1 MIRAR
6 LTFENTCSCFIDNGK
21 KETGKTSIDNQQ
33 NLEIFRVLD
42 QLLWEEGRWATY
54 YSSPFDFNIQELV

>member
-21 KETGKTSIDNQQ
+21 KETGKTSINNQQ
-33 NLEIFRVLD
+33 KLEMFRVLD
-42 QLLWEEGRWATY
+42 QLLWEEGR
-54 YSSPFDFNIQELV
+54 